1 MNQRPFRYIPIVLFA
16 LGAFAGCKSSAEKPD
31 VVEAQGLDYGH
42 PPAFNVGLSVNQ
54 AYEAIPHRRT
64 VWEEADSTASAPEKA
79 YLKTIFEV
87 LDQAT
92 AVRVAGMQ
100 NYAAGHLEY
109 SDPDAE
115 YEQLINFTRG
125 MAPPKKLENYHGY
138 ILLALT
144 NQRQFF
150 TDWKSKGDAFG
161 YPLCL
166 KTHPGVQR
174 SSGALRSAY
183 NELMAHFPAD
193 AAANKDAFFDY
204 HCALDFL

>member
-1 MNQRPFRYIPIVLFA
+1 MNQRVLRNMIVSLLA
-16 LGAFAGCKSSAEKPD
+16 LCAFAGCKNSPDKPG
-31 VVEAQGLDYGH
+31 VVEAQTLDYGT
-42 PPAFNVGLSVNQ
+42 PPKFNLSVSVEQ
-54 AYEAIPHRRT
+54 AYDAIPHRRT
-64 VWEEADSTASAPEKA
+64 VWNDADSTASPAEKA

-87 LDQAT
+87 LDEAT
-92 AVRVAGMQ
+92 AVRIAGMQ
-100 NYAAGHLEY
+100 NYSAGHVDY

-125 MAPPKKLENYHGY
+125 MTPPKNLETYHGY
-138 ILLALT
+138 ILAGLT

-150 TDWKSKGDAFG
+150 TDWKAKGDAFG
-161 YPLCL
+161 YPLCI

-174 SSGALRSAY
+174 ASGALRSAY
-183 NELMAHFPAD
+183 NELMAHYPAD

>member
-1 MNQRPFRYIPIVLFA
+1 MNQRTLRRITVFLFA
-16 LGAFAGCKSSAEKPD
+16 LGAFAGCKSSADKPD
-31 VVEAQGLDYGH
+31 VVQAQTLDYGD
-42 PPAFNVGLSVNQ
+42 PPTFNIGLSVNQ

-64 VWEEADSTASAPEKA
+64 IWNDADSTASAPEKV
-79 YLKTIFEV
+79 YLRTIFEV

-125 MAPPKKLENYHGY
+125 MTPPKKLETYHSY
-138 ILLALT
+138 ILLGLT

-150 TDWKSKGDAFG
+150 TDWKAKGDAFG
-161 YPLCL
+161 YPLCI

-174 SSGALRSAY
+174 ASGALRSAY
-183 NELMAHFPAD
+183 SELMAHYPDEAQ
-193 AAANKDAFFDY
+193 ANKDAFFDY